1 MTACGIATGR
11 DNILKLELRRE
22 IEMTELLDSIREAT
36 TLPLWADLLAL
47 VFVALSPLVIKK
59 WWKVVKVVNC
69 VESKK

>member
-1 MTACGIATGR
+1 MAGGIATGR
-11 DNILKLELRRE
+11 DNIFKLKLRRE
-22 IEMTELLDSIREAT
+22 IEMTELLDAIREAT

-59 WWKVVKVVNC
+59 WWKVVKVANY